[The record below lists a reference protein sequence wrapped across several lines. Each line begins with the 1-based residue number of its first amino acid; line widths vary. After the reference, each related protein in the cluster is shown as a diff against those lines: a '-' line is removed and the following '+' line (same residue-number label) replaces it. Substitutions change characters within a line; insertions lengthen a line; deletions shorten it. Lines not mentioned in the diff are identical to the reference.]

1 MFSKTEFKSNITNKI
16 YTIEINL
23 NDKISNVFDIIK
35 YQLLN
40 LLELS
45 QDNYKII
52 LYTLTNEKIEEND
65 ETSLANYCDCIEY
78 PSFYFKPILYT
89 DLASNLQPM
98 DTSNLIQ
105 QNEPNSD
112 SDSSSEIISDDDTY
126 NDDTHNHDMN
136 YNDTLLT
143 Q

>member
-1 MFSKTEFKSNITNKI
+1 M
-16 YTIEINL
+16 
-23 NDKISNVFDIIK
+23 
-35 YQLLN
+35 
-40 LLELS
+40 
-45 QDNYKII
+45 
-52 LYTLTNEKIEEND
+52 
-65 ETSLANYCDCIEY
+65 
-78 PSFYFKPILYT
+78 YT